1 MILFADRPEDL
12 ELEARLEEEE
22 EEEVCELRSKTVEKE
37 KPTRNHRKARAA

>member
-22 EEEVCELRSKTVEKE
+22 EEEVYELRSKIVEKE
-37 KPTRNHRKARAA
+37 KPKRNHRKVCAA